1 MIRAVWLLPVIFV
14 LACERDVP
22 QVDDPNKIVVKG
34 EEMSQTDFLNKYCM
48 EKENHPT
55 CSKVMDAAVLNMI
68 DRARSQHF
76 Y

>member
-1 MIRAVWLLPVIFV
+1 MIFV

-22 QVDDPNKIVVKG
+22 QVDDPNKIVVNG
-34 EEMSQTDFLNKYCM
+34 EEMSQTDFLNKYCI
-48 EKENHPT
+48 EKENDPT